1 MKKHKKL
8 LYIYFSCMIFL
19 VSCAPP
25 PSEGGGGV
33 LGIVG
38 PFLPFAFIIILFYFL
53 IIRPQ
58 GKQQKERETMLNSL
72 KKGDEILTNGG
83 IIGKIIDIN
92 DSDIFTLEISKGV
105 NIKIKKEFI
114 NSINETIKN
123 KS

>member
-1 MKKHKKL
+1 
-8 LYIYFSCMIFL
+8 
-19 VSCAPP
+19 
-25 PSEGGGGV
+25 
-33 LGIVG
+33 
-38 PFLPFAFIIILFYFL
+38 
-53 IIRPQ
+53 
-58 GKQQKERETMLNSL
+58 MLNSL